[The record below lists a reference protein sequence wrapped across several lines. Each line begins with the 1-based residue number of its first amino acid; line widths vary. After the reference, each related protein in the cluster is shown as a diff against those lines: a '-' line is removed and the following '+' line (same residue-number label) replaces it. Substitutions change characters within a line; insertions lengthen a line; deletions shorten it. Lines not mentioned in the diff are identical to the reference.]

1 MKKGICMVLACFMLL
16 GIMGVSAQEGTYQ
29 IGDLTVPYQQTEAE
43 QLQAL
48 GLLQGTENGLELD
61 GAVTRAQ
68 AVTMVIRLLGET
80 VDVQENPFEDVRGHW
95 AEAAVAY
102 AAANGYVK
110 GVSETAFEP
119 ERGVT
124 GQEFATMLLRA
135 FGYAAEPDTAY
146 EMGIAAGM
154 LLNNYTKTAVELA
167 DYALIRSDLA
177 SICCGALLAKT
188 ADGEPVQDLLMEK
201 GVFTAEQ
208 WASVMTCGKPV
219 PKPEN
224 TGFAW
229 KVNEQMPQDQNYMFS
244 PLSIK
249 MAFAMAANGAAGQTQ
264 EEILNALEID
274 DLDAFNAEAAQLI
287 ETYNAQDELKL
298 QVANSIWANKTK
310 LLDLDFTESYLKT
323 IEDYYQGTASDV
335 TDADAVETVN
345 NWVSEHT
352 NGKIDSI
359 IDDSDFYALLVNAV
373 YFKGTWAEQF
383 NEGATRPDTFTGRDG
398 TETEIPF
405 MNYTRYMGYYADAN
419 TQMVRLPYKGA
430 DISMYVA
437 LTDQPGSYLEEAVEK
452 METTRIALSLPKFR
466 VEFSTSLNDIMKA
479 LGVQTAFAEEEA
491 DFTPMIGEKLL
502 FIDETLHKTYID
514 VDENGTEAAAVTSI
528 SAGATSAP
536 VDEPIEFKADRP
548 FTYFI
553 RDDASGEILFLGQY
567 AYAE

>member
-16 GIMGVSAQEGTYQ
+16 GIMGVSAQEGSYQ

-219 PKPEN
+219 PNPEN

-274 DLDAFNAEAAQLI
+274 DLDAFNAETAQLI

-298 QVANSIWANKTK
+298 QVANSIWANKSK

-323 IEDYYQGTASDV
+323 IEDYYQGTASNV
-335 TDADAVETVN
+335 TDADAVDTIN
-345 NWVSEHT
+345 SWVSEHT

-359 IDDSDFYALLVNAV
+359 INDSDFYALLVNAV

-553 RDDASGEILFLGQY
+553 RDDASGEILFLGQF